1 MAALGLPIALALG
14 VLADLA
20 GGLASRIFAGK
31 RGWWRTGLWHEAR
44 RLGRTRSRRARP
56 TTMETLGA
64 VAAAAGGGL
73 AAAAALGFVP
83 GSAALAYLSLALGLV
98 GLRLGDPMGSQAR
111 EEEAAS
117 NRRLAALAEPALV
130 VSLGALLLRWGAF
143 DLDAVR
149 ATQTVLGPGL
159 SVGPA
164 AAGVAVA
171 LAGLAAV
178 ASGALRLGPAP
189 EAAARRERQSR
200 GAGTRLLGLFGRWAL
215 AGGTSLVVATLV
227 AGHRLDASADALP
240 FGGAV
245 LVAAVL
251 IGVGSSVF
259 GRLSALWRALAAG
272 AALLLAATAAT
283 LAALA

>member
-20 GGLASRIFAGK
+20 GGLASRILAGK
-31 RGWWRTGLWHEAR
+31 RGWWRTGLWDEAR

-56 TTMETLGA
+56 SPAEALG
-64 VAAAAGGGL
+64 AAAAATGGGL

-83 GSAALAYLSLALGLV
+83 GSAALVYLSLALGLV
-98 GLRLGDPMGSQAR
+98 GLRLADPVGSEDR
-111 EEEAAS
+111 EQEAAS

-130 VSLGALLLRWGAF
+130 VALGALLLRWGAF

-149 ATQTVLGPGL
+149 ATQTVLGPGVA
-159 SVGPA
+159 VGPTA
-164 AAGVAVA
+164 AAVAVG
-171 LAGLAAV
+171 LAWVAAV

-189 EAAARRERQSR
+189 EATARRERQSR
-200 GAGTRLLGLFGRWAL
+200 GAGTRLLGLLARWAL
-215 AGGTSLVVATLV
+215 AGGTSLVVASLV
-227 AGHRLDASADALP
+227 AGHRLDASPDALP
-240 FGGAV
+240 FAGAV

-259 GRLSALWRALAAG
+259 GRLSTRRRTAAAG
-272 AALLLAATAAT
+272 VALLLAATAAT
-283 LAALA
+283 LAAVA

>member
-31 RGWWRTGLWHEAR
+31 RGWWRTGLLDEAR

-56 TTMETLGA
+56 SPVEALGA
-64 VAAAAGGGL
+64 VAAAGGGGL

-83 GSAALAYLSLALGLV
+83 GSAALVYLSLALGLV
-98 GLRLGDPMGSQAR
+98 GLRLADPMGSAAR

-130 VSLGALLLRWGAF
+130 MSLGALLLRWGAF

-149 ATQTVLGPGL
+149 ATQTVLGPGVA
-159 SVGPA
+159 VGPT
-164 AAGVAVA
+164 AAGVAVG
-171 LAGLAAV
+171 LAGVAAV
-178 ASGALRLGPAP
+178 ASGALRLGPVP
-189 EAAARRERQSR
+189 EQGARREQQSR
-200 GAGTRLLGLFGRWAL
+200 GAGTRLLGLLGRWAL

-251 IGVGSSVF
+251 TGVGSSVF
-259 GRLSALWRALAAG
+259 GRRSPRSRTVAAG
-272 AALLLAATAAT
+272 AALLLAAAAAT

>member
-20 GGLASRIFAGK
+20 GGLASRVFAGK
-31 RGWWRTGLWHEAR
+31 RGWWRTGLWDEAR

-56 TTMETLGA
+56 SPVEALGA
-64 VAAAAGGGL
+64 VAAATGGGL
-73 AAAAALGFVP
+73 AAAAALGFAP
-83 GSAALAYLSLALGLV
+83 GSAAMVYLSLALGVV
-98 GLRLGDPMGSQAR
+98 GLRLADPMGSQAR
-111 EEEAAS
+111 EQEAAS

-149 ATQTVLGPGL
+149 ATQTVLGPGVA
-159 SVGPA
+159 VGPSA
-164 AAGVAVA
+164 AAVAVG
-171 LAGLAAV
+171 LAGMAAV

-189 EAAARRERQSR
+189 EPSARRERQSR
-200 GAGTRLLGLFGRWAL
+200 GAGTRLLSILGRWAL

-227 AGHRLDASADALP
+227 AGHRLDASLDALP
-240 FGGAV
+240 FAGAV
-245 LVAAVL
+245 LAAAVL
-251 IGVGSSVF
+251 TGAGSSVF
-259 GRLSALWRALAAG
+259 GQLSTRWRTAAAG
-272 AALLLAATAAT
+272 VALLLAATAAT

>member
-1 MAALGLPIALALG
+1 MAALGLPIALGLG

-20 GGLASRIFAGK
+20 GGLASRIFAGQ
-31 RGWWRTGLWHEAR
+31 RGWWRIGLWNEAR
-44 RLGRTRSRRARP
+44 RLGRSRSRRARP
-56 TTMETLGA
+56 SPVEAVGA
-64 VAAAAGGGL
+64 AAAAAGGGL

-83 GSAALAYLSLALGLV
+83 GSAALVYLSLALGLV
-98 GLRLGDPMGSQAR
+98 GLRLADPMGSTAGEQ
-111 EEEAAS
+111 EAAS

-149 ATQTVLGPGL
+149 ATQTVLGPGVA
-159 SVGPA
+159 VGPTA
-164 AAGVAVA
+164 AAVAVG
-171 LAGLAAV
+171 LAGVAAV

-189 EAAARRERQSR
+189 EPSARRERQSR
-200 GAGTRLLGLFGRWAL
+200 GAGTRLLGFVGRWAV

-227 AGHRLDASADALP
+227 AGHRLDASPDALP
-240 FGGAV
+240 FAGAV

-251 IGVGSSVF
+251 FGVGSSIF
-259 GRLSALWRALAAG
+259 GRMSTRWRTVAAG

-283 LAALA
+283 LAAVA

>member
-20 GGLASRIFAGK
+20 GGLASRILAGK
-31 RGWWRTGLWHEAR
+31 RGWWRTGLWDEAR
-44 RLGRTRSRRARP
+44 RLGRSPSRRARP
-56 TTMETLGA
+56 SLVEALGA
-64 VAAAAGGGL
+64 AAAAAGGGL
-73 AAAAALGFVP
+73 AAAAAFGFVP
-83 GSAALAYLSLALGLV
+83 GSAALVYLSLALGLV
-98 GLRLGDPMGSQAR
+98 GLRLADPGGSQDR
-111 EEEAAS
+111 EQEAAS

-159 SVGPA
+159 AVGPA
-164 AAGVAVA
+164 AAA
-171 LAGLAAV
+171 LAVGLAGVAAV

-189 EAAARRERQSR
+189 EPLERREGQSR
-200 GAGTRLLGLFGRWAL
+200 GAGTRLLGLLGRWAV
-215 AGGTSLVVATLV
+215 AGGTSLVVAALV

-240 FGGAV
+240 FAGAI

-251 IGVGSSVF
+251 IGIGSSMF
-259 GRLSALWRALAAG
+259 GRLSARWRTAAAG

-283 LAALA
+283 LAAVA

>member
-31 RGWWRTGLWHEAR
+31 RGWWRTGLWDETR
-44 RLGRTRSRRARP
+44 RLSRTPSRRARP
-56 TTMETLGA
+56 SPVESLGG

-83 GSAALAYLSLALGLV
+83 GSAALVYLSLALGLV
-98 GLRLGDPMGSQAR
+98 GLRLADPMGSAAR
-111 EEEAAS
+111 EGEAAS
-117 NRRLAALAEPALV
+117 NRRLAALTEPALV
-130 VSLGALLLRWGAF
+130 VSLGALLFRWGAF

-149 ATQTVLGPGL
+149 ATQTVLGPGVA
-159 SVGPA
+159 VGPA
-164 AAGVAVA
+164 AAGVAVG
-171 LAGLAAV
+171 LAGVAAV
-178 ASGALRLGPAP
+178 ASGALRLGPVP
-189 EAAARRERQSR
+189 GRGPRREGQGR
-200 GAGTRLLGLFGRWAL
+200 GAGSRLLGLLGRWAL

-240 FGGAV
+240 FAGAV

-251 IGVGSSVF
+251 TGVGSSVF
-259 GRLSALWRALAAG
+259 ARLSPLWRTVAAG
-272 AALLLAATAAT
+272 AALLLAAAAAT
-283 LAALA
+283 LAAVA